1 MASLLQPAE
10 RTRYDEQ
17 FAAIRAMPPP
27 IPASERY
34 RATIEEVGIGGYLRF
49 EGKTYLVKGMNAYER
64 EGARWPELI
73 LYCLNDGAIRYLEWE
88 KEDEIAIYVS
98 RETLSFAEVGLRD
111 KEHLWEISEAEAG
124 AVSYDGARFR
134 YHEDSAVTFYRD
146 SGETGTPFHQYLF
159 KNDERR
165 AYVGVEE
172 WGGDEEG
179 YEHNVILSAYLD
191 PRSVDVMVRKGAGD

>member
-1 MASLLQPAE
+1 MSLLQPAE
-10 RTRYDEQ
+10 RARYDEQ
-17 FAAIRAMPPP
+17 FAAIRGMPPP

-49 EGKTYLVKGMNAYER
+49 ADKAYLVKGMNAYER

-73 LYCLNDGAIRYLEWE
+73 LYCLNDGETRYLEWE

-98 RETLSFAEVGLRD
+98 RETLSFAKVGLRG

-165 AYVGVEE
+165 AYVSVEE
-172 WGGDEEG
+172 WGDDEEG

-191 PRSVDVMVRKGAGD
+191 PRSVEVLVQKGTSG